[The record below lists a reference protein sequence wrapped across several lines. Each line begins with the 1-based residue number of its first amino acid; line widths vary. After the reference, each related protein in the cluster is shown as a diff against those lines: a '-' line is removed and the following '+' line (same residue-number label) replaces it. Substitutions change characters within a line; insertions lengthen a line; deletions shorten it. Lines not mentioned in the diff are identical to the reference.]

1 VGLAQQQVGDG
12 ELRLVQHSAPR
23 TRVLDAA
30 LDLFAE
36 HGVSGTSLQMIA
48 DAVGI
53 TKAAVYHQFRTKDHI
68 VLAVTERELSRLS
81 PSLEEAEA
89 HGDGPQARDALLVR
103 VIDMA
108 VRDRRL
114 VRTLQFDPVVVR
126 LLAEHE
132 PFQRF
137 MARLYRVL
145 LGEAGEDARIEAA
158 MLSGAISSAV
168 MHPLVADVDD
178 ETLRT
183 KLSDLSRRLIGLSQ
197 KRCPSDL
204 PTIRHDDDAGR

>member
-1 VGLAQQQVGDG
+1 MGSAQQPVADG
-12 ELRLVQHSAPR
+12 ELRVAEYSAAR

-30 LDLFAE
+30 LELFAE

-68 VLAVTERELSRLS
+68 VIAVTERELGRLV
-81 PSLEEAEA
+81 PALEEAET
-89 HGDGPQARDALLVR
+89 HGEGLQARDALLVG

-108 VRDRRL
+108 VRDRGL

-126 LLAEHE
+126 LLGEHE

-137 MARLYRVL
+137 VSRLYRVL
-145 LGEAGEDARIEAA
+145 LNDADDDNLIQVA

-168 MHPLVADVDD
+168 MHPLVGDIDD
-178 ETLRT
+178 DTLRE
-183 KLSDLSRRLIGLSQ
+183 KLTELSRRLLGL
-197 KRCPSDL
+197 R
-204 PTIRHDDDAGR
+204 

>member
-1 VGLAQQQVGDG
+1 VGLAQQPVGDG
-12 ELRLVQHSAPR
+12 DLRFVPHSVAR

-30 LDLFAE
+30 LVLFAE

-48 DAVGI
+48 DGVGI

-68 VLAVTERELSRLS
+68 VLAVTERELGRLV
-81 PSLEEAEA
+81 PALEEAEA

-103 VIDMA
+103 VIDIA
-108 VRDRRL
+108 VRDRQL

-145 LGEAGEDARIEAA
+145 LGDAGEDARIEVA
-158 MLSGAISSAV
+158 MLSGAIGSAV
-168 MHPLVADVDD
+168 MHPLVAEVED

-183 KLSDLSRRLIGLSQ
+183 KLSYLSRRLIGLA
-197 KRCPSDL
+197 RTPSDRAML
-204 PTIRHDDDAGR
+204 R

>member
-1 VGLAQQQVGDG
+1 MKPAREPTRDG
-12 ELRLVQHSAPR
+12 QLRVVQHSAAR

-30 LDLFAE
+30 LDLFAQ

-53 TKAAVYHQFRTKDHI
+53 TKAAVYHQFRTKEQI
-68 VLAVTERELSRLS
+68 VISVTGRELGRLL
-81 PSLEEAEA
+81 PALEEAESQD
-89 HGDGPQARDALLVR
+89 DGPGARDALLVR
-103 VIDMA
+103 VVEMA

-137 MARLYRVL
+137 TDRLYRAL
-145 LGEAGEDARIEAA
+145 LSDAGLDGRIEAA
-158 MLSGAISSAV
+158 MFSGAISAAV
-168 MHPLVADVDD
+168 MHPLVADIDD
-178 ETLRT
+178 DTLLDRLV
-183 KLSDLSRRLIGLSQ
+183 KLSRRLLRLHE
-197 KRCPSDL
+197 KYPN
-204 PTIRHDDDAGR
+204 

>member
-1 VGLAQQQVGDG
+1 VGSAKPPVAD
-12 ELRLVQHSAPR
+12 RDVQFVPHSAAR

-30 LDLFAE
+30 LDLFAQ

-53 TKAAVYHQFRTKDHI
+53 TKAAVYHQFRTKDNI
-68 VLAVTERELSRLS
+68 VLAVTERELFRLV
-81 PSLEEAEA
+81 PALDAAEA
-89 HGDGPQARDALLVR
+89 HGDELAARDELLVR
-103 VIDMA
+103 VIEMA

-137 MARLYRVL
+137 MERLYRVL
-145 LGEAGEDARIEAA
+145 LGDTGDDGRIEGA

-168 MHPLVADVDD
+168 MHPLVGDIEDD
-178 ETLRT
+178 TLRT
-183 KLSDLSRRLIGLSQ
+183 KLIDMSRRLLNLHLDGS
-197 KRCPSDL
+197 
-204 PTIRHDDDAGR
+204 G

>member
-1 VGLAQQQVGDG
+1 MTGGA
-12 ELRLVQHSAPR
+12 LRVVQHSAAR

-53 TKAAVYHQFRTKDHI
+53 TKAAVYHQFRTKQRI
-68 VLAVTERELSRLS
+68 VLAVTERELGRLE
-81 PSLEEAEA
+81 PALAEAEA
-89 HGDGPQARDALLVR
+89 HGEGRQARDALLIR
-103 VIDMA
+103 VVEMA

-137 MARLYRVL
+137 MERLYRVL
-145 LGEAGEDARIEAA
+145 LGDAGLDGRIEAA
-158 MLSGAISSAV
+158 MFSGAISSAV
-168 MHPLVADVDD
+168 MHPLVADIDD
-178 ETLRT
+178 DTLLARLT
-183 KLSDLSRRLIGLSQ
+183 ELSRRLLGLHEVGGADGATAVGKS
-197 KRCPSDL
+197 
-204 PTIRHDDDAGR
+204 GYFG